1 MNKSKKFLIAQ
12 IGKTH
17 GLHGDLKLH
26 LHTDFPEQFKIG
38 EIFNSSLGQLEISR
52 INPKRATVAFKGYND
67 IDSAKKLT
75 NAKIYS
81 SIEETRQKCKL
92 KDGEHFW
99 FDLEG
104 CSIIEDDTLLGVVTQ
119 VQRLSDTDYLY
130 IQTSQELIKKENL
143 PQNFLIPKIDRFILS
158 VDTENKII
166 KTKDAKEILK
176 AS

>member
-17 GLHGDLKLH
+17 GLNGDLKLH
-26 LHTDFPEQFKIG
+26 LHTDFPEQFKVG
-38 EIFNSSLGQLEISR
+38 ETFDSSLGELEITR

-81 SIEETRQKCKL
+81 SIEETRERCKL
-92 KDGEHFW
+92 KEGEHFW

-104 CSIIEDDTLLGVVTQ
+104 CNIIENGTLLGTVTE

-130 IQTSQELIKKENL
+130 IQTSQELVKNKKL
-143 PQNFLIPKIDRFILS
+143 PTNFLIPKIDRFIVS
-158 VDTENKII
+158 VDTEKKII
-166 KTKDAKEILK
+166 NTKDAKGILE

>member
-1 MNKSKKFLIAQ
+1 MDSSKKFFIAQ

-38 EIFNSSLGQLEISR
+38 ESFDSSLGRLKISR
-52 INPKRATVAFKGYND
+52 INLKRATIAFEGYND
-67 IDSAKKLT
+67 IDSAKRLT

-81 SIEETRQKCKL
+81 SIEETREKCKL
-92 KDGEHFW
+92 KENEHFW

-104 CSIIEDDTLLGVVTQ
+104 CKVFEGDTLLGIVTQ
-119 VQRLSDTDYLY
+119 VQRLADTDYLF
-130 IQTSQELIKKENL
+130 IQTDKKLTENNL
-143 PQNFLIPKIDRFILS
+143 PKTFLIPKIDRFILS
-158 VDTENKII
+158 VDTQNKII
-166 KTKDAKEILK
+166 QTKDTKEILE